1 MIVMVIVIM
10 ILITMIAMMIIIII
24 VMIILTLIMVEV
36 LSNLQFNF
44 HHKLP
49 LESLSKW
56 LKSQLIETEKND
68 KKLTKIDEIYRDSEN
83 PVIHNGPKSTKIA
96 PVSQN

>member
-1 MIVMVIVIM
+1 MIV
-10 ILITMIAMMIIIII
+10 
-24 VMIILTLIMVEV
+24 LTIIMVEV
-36 LSNLQFNF
+36 LSNPQFDF

-56 LKSQLIETEKND
+56 LRPQLIETEKND
-68 KKLTKIDEIYRDSEN
+68 KKWTKIDKIYQDSEN

>member
-1 MIVMVIVIM
+1 MTVIA
-10 ILITMIAMMIIIII
+10 IAMMIIII
-24 VMIILTLIMVEV
+24 VMIILTIIMVEV

-56 LKSQLIETEKND
+56 LKSKLIETEKND
-68 KKLTKIDEIYRDSEN
+68 KKLTKIDEIYQDSEN

>member
-1 MIVMVIVIM
+1 
-10 ILITMIAMMIIIII
+10 
-24 VMIILTLIMVEV
+24 MIILTIIMVEV

-44 HHKLP
+44 RHKLP

-56 LKSQLIETEKND
+56 LKFKLIETEKND
-68 KKLTKIDEIYRDSEN
+68 KKLTKIDEIYQDSEN

>member
-1 MIVMVIVIM
+1 
-10 ILITMIAMMIIIII
+10 
-24 VMIILTLIMVEV
+24 MVEV

-56 LKSQLIETEKND
+56 LKPLLIETEKND
-68 KKLTKIDEIYRDSEN
+68 KKLTKINEIYQHSKN
-83 PVIHNGPKSTKIA
+83 PVNHNGPKSTKI
-96 PVSQN
+96 VRIQLVKINQK

>member
-1 MIVMVIVIM
+1 
-10 ILITMIAMMIIIII
+10 
-24 VMIILTLIMVEV
+24 MVEV

-49 LESLSKW
+49 FQSLSKW
-56 LKSQLIETEKND
+56 LKSKLIETEKND
-68 KKLTKIDEIYRDSEN
+68 KNLTKIDKIYQDSEN
-83 PVIHNGPKSTKIA
+83 PVIHNRPKSSKIV